1 MGICSRNLKSEEYRG
16 KVKYIYG
23 IRHVKGENMPKYSTI
38 SIPKELHEEI
48 EELIKKNPGLGYT
61 SVAELCKEA
70 IRLRLSEIRMEQREE
85 ILSETDIED
94 LLETL
99 EKSLKKK

>member
-1 MGICSRNLKSEEYRG
+1 MT
-16 KVKYIYG
+16 
-23 IRHVKGENMPKYSTI
+23 KYSTI

-70 IRLRLSEIRMEQREE
+70 IRLRLSEIKMEQKEGYLTQEE
-85 ILSETDIED
+85 LEELILMF
-94 LLETL
+94 
-99 EKSLKKK
+99 EKNLKKR

>member
-1 MGICSRNLKSEEYRG
+1 MT
-16 KVKYIYG
+16 
-23 IRHVKGENMPKYSTI
+23 KYSTI

-70 IRLRLSEIRMEQREE
+70 IRLRLSEIKMEQQENYLNQAEVEE
-85 ILSETDIED
+85 
-94 LLETL
+94 LLLML
-99 EKSLKKK
+99 EKKLKKR

>member
-1 MGICSRNLKSEEYRG
+1 
-16 KVKYIYG
+16 
-23 IRHVKGENMPKYSTI
+23 MPKYSTI

-48 EELIKKNPGLGYT
+48 EGLIRENPGLGYT

-70 IRLRLSEIRMEQREE
+70 IRLRLTEIRMEQREE

-99 EKSLKKK
+99 EKSLKKR

>member
-1 MGICSRNLKSEEYRG
+1 MT
-16 KVKYIYG
+16 
-23 IRHVKGENMPKYSTI
+23 KYSTI

-70 IRLRLSEIRMEQREE
+70 IRLRLSEIKMEQQENYLNQAEVEE
-85 ILSETDIED
+85 
-94 LLETL
+94 LLLML
-99 EKSLKKK
+99 EKKLKKK

>member
-1 MGICSRNLKSEEYRG
+1 
-16 KVKYIYG
+16 
-23 IRHVKGENMPKYSTI
+23 MPKYSTI

-48 EELIKKNPGLGYT
+48 ETLIKNNPGLGYS

-70 IRLRLSEIRMEQREE
+70 IRLRLSEVRMEQKEGM
-85 ILSETDIED
+85 LSEVEIEE

-99 EKSLKKK
+99 ERSLRRK

>member
-1 MGICSRNLKSEEYRG
+1 
-16 KVKYIYG
+16 
-23 IRHVKGENMPKYSTI
+23 MPKYSTI

-48 EELIKKNPGLGYT
+48 EALIKNNPGLGYS

-70 IRLRLSEIRMEQREE
+70 IRLRLSEVRMEQKEGM
-85 ILSETDIED
+85 LSEVEIEE

-99 EKSLKKK
+99 EHSLRRK

>member
-1 MGICSRNLKSEEYRG
+1 MERQN
-16 KVKYIYG
+16 KYIQNCFIIMKKQKSIG
-23 IRHVKGENMPKYSTI
+23 NKYSTI

-70 IRLRLSEIRMEQREE
+70 IRLRLSEIKMEQQENYLTQKEVEE
-85 ILSETDIED
+85 
-94 LLETL
+94 LLMHIDKRL
-99 EKSLKKK
+99 RKR